1 MSRVVREVHLMQ
13 LPREV
18 LLGENLVGEVVN
30 VANRLGLG
38 RKALVLYGPRTKKI
52 AGKDVEDVLREEY
65 EVEGVT
71 VKGATMEEVERVLSI
86 IGDHGSDWLIAVG
99 GGSIIDVAKLASFKA
114 GVPFISFPTTASHDG
129 IASANAS
136 IKDLGSKTSVK
147 AVPPI
152 AVIADVKVI
161 KTAPYRYL
169 AAGVGDMISNLTA
182 VRDWQLAHRIKGEY
196 YSEYAA
202 SLSLMS
208 AKMVI
213 KNADI
218 IRLGNEE
225 SVRKVVKG
233 LISCGVAMSIA
244 GSSRPASG
252 AEHLFSHA
260 LDMIAPKPALHGEQV
275 GVGTIIMA
283 YLHGLKWERVRETL
297 KRVGAPTNAYELGIE
312 PELVIEALTIAHTIR
327 PERYTILGKDGLTR
341 EAAEKAA
348 KITGVI

>member
-1 MSRVVREVHLMQ
+1 MHLMQ

-18 LLGENLVGEVVN
+18 LLGEDLRGEVVH
-30 VANRLGLG
+30 VARRLSLG
-38 RKALVLYGPRTKKI
+38 ERALILYGPRTREI
-52 AGKDVEDVLREEY
+52 AGK
-65 EVEGVT
+65 
-71 VKGATMEEVERVLSI
+71 EVERNMKEAFDVSSLVVREASVEEVGRTLSKI
-86 IGDHGSDWLIAVG
+86 RDLGIDWVIAVG

-136 IKDLGSKTSVK
+136 IRDLDAKTSVK
-147 AVPPI
+147 AVPPV
-152 AVIADVKVI
+152 AVIADVKII

-182 VRDWQLAHRIKGEY
+182 VKDWQLAHRIKGEY

-233 LISCGVAMSIA
+233 LISSGVAMSIA

-260 LDMIAPKPALHGEQV
+260 LDMIAPKPALHGEQT

-283 YLHGLKWERVRETL
+283 YLHGLRWERVRETL
-297 KRVGAPTNAYELGIE
+297 KKVGAPTNAYELGIE
-312 PELVIEALTIAHTIR
+312 PDLIIEALTIAHTIR
-327 PERYTILGKDGLTR
+327 PERYTILGRDGLTR

-348 KITGVI
+348 EITGVI

>member
-1 MSRVVREVHLMQ
+1 MHLME

-18 LLGENLVGEVVN
+18 LLGEDLKGEALN
-30 VANRLGLG
+30 VAKRLKLG
-38 RKALVLYGPRTKKI
+38 KKALVLYGPKTKKI
-52 AGKDVEDVLREEY
+52 AGREVEENLREEFD
-65 EVEGVT
+65 VRGVT
-71 VKGATMEEVERVLSI
+71 VKEASMKEVESI
-86 IGDHGSDWLIAVG
+86 EQKIRKERAEWIIAVG
-99 GGSIIDVAKLASFKA
+99 GGSIIDVAKLSSFRA
-114 GVPFISFPTTASHDG
+114 DIPFISFPTTASHDG

-136 IKDLGSKTSVK
+136 IKDLGMKTSMK
-147 AVPPI
+147 ARPPV

-182 VRDWQLAHRIKGEY
+182 VKDWQLAHRIRGEY

-202 SLSLMS
+202 SLSMMS

-213 KNADI
+213 RNADI

-225 SVRKVVKG
+225 SVRKVIKG
-233 LISCGVAMSIA
+233 LISSGVAMSIA

-260 LDMIAPKPALHGEQV
+260 LDAIAPKPALHGEQC

-283 YLHGLKWERVRETL
+283 YLHGLKWQRIRETL
-297 KRVGAPTNAYELGIE
+297 KKVGAPTDAYELGID
-312 PELVIEALTIAHTIR
+312 PEYIIEALTMAHKIR
-327 PERYTILGKDGLTR
+327 PERYTILGKEGLTR

>member
-1 MSRVVREVHLMQ
+1 ME

-18 LLGENLVGEVVN
+18 LLGEDLKDKVSQVAKRLKLGEN
-30 VANRLGLG
+30 VLI
-38 RKALVLYGPRTKKI
+38 LYGPKTKEI
-52 AGKDVEDVLREEY
+52 AGKDVEMYLKNFFHVKNLLIKEASMKNVQKAIETIRNENMDWVL
-65 EVEGVT
+65 G
-71 VKGATMEEVERVLSI
+71 
-86 IGDHGSDWLIAVG
+86 VG

-114 GVPFISFPTTASHDG
+114 DVPFISFPTTASHDG

-136 IKDLGSKTSVK
+136 IRDLEAKTSIK
-147 AVPPI
+147 ARPPV
-152 AVIADVKVI
+152 AVIADVNII

-182 VRDWQLAHRIKGEY
+182 VKDWELAHKIKGEY
-196 YSEYAA
+196 FSEYAA

-213 KNADI
+213 KNANI

-225 SVRKVVKG
+225 SVRKVIKG
-233 LISCGVAMSIA
+233 LISSGVAMSIA

-260 LDMIAPKPALHGEQV
+260 LDAIAPKPALHGEQC

-283 YLHGLKWERVRETL
+283 YLHGLNWKKIRETL
-297 KRVGAPTNAYELGIE
+297 KRVGAPTNAYELEID
-312 PELVIEALTIAHTIR
+312 PEFIIEALTIAHTIR
-327 PERYTILGKDGLTR
+327 PERYTILGKDGLTK

>member
-1 MSRVVREVHLMQ
+1 
-13 LPREV
+13 
-18 LLGENLVGEVVN
+18 
-30 VANRLGLG
+30 
-38 RKALVLYGPRTKKI
+38 
-52 AGKDVEDVLREEY
+52 
-65 EVEGVT
+65 
-71 VKGATMEEVERVLSI
+71 MEEVERT
-86 IGDHGSDWLIAVG
+86 IGLVRDESADWVIAVG
-99 GGSIIDVAKLASFKA
+99 GGSIIDVAKLASFKT

-147 AVPPI
+147 AVPPV

-169 AAGVGDMISNLTA
+169 AAGVGDTISNLTA
-182 VRDWQLAHRIKGEY
+182 VKDWQLAHRIKGEY

-213 KNADI
+213 RNADI

-225 SVRKVVKG
+225 SVRKVIKA
-233 LISCGVAMSIA
+233 LISTGVAMSIA

-260 LDMIAPKPALHGEQV
+260 LDMLAEKPALHGEQV

-297 KRVGAPTNAYELGIE
+297 KRVGAPTTAYELGIE
-312 PELVIEALTIAHTIR
+312 PELIIEALTIAHTIR

>member
-1 MSRVVREVHLMQ
+1 ME

-18 LLGENLVGEVVN
+18 LLGEDLKDKVSQVAKRLKLGEN
-30 VANRLGLG
+30 VLI
-38 RKALVLYGPRTKKI
+38 LYGPKTKEI
-52 AGKDVEDVLREEY
+52 AGKDVETHLKNFFHVKNLLIKEASMKNVQKALETIRNENMDWVL
-65 EVEGVT
+65 G
-71 VKGATMEEVERVLSI
+71 
-86 IGDHGSDWLIAVG
+86 VG
-99 GGSIIDVAKLASFKA
+99 GGSIIDVAKLTSFKA
-114 GVPFISFPTTASHDG
+114 DVPFISFPTTASHDG

-136 IKDLGSKTSVK
+136 IRDLEAKTSIK
-147 AVPPI
+147 ARPPV
-152 AVIADVKVI
+152 AVIADVNII

-182 VRDWQLAHRIKGEY
+182 VKDWELAHRIRGEY
-196 YSEYAA
+196 FSEYAA

-218 IRLGNEE
+218 IRLSNEE
-225 SVRKVVKG
+225 SVRKVIKA
-233 LISCGVAMSIA
+233 LISSGVAMSIA

-260 LDMIAPKPALHGEQV
+260 LDAIAPKPALHGEQC

-283 YLHGLKWERVRETL
+283 YLHGLNWKKIRETL
-297 KRVGAPTNAYELGIE
+297 KRVGAPINAYELEID
-312 PELVIEALTIAHTIR
+312 PEFIIEALTIAHTIR
-327 PERYTILGKDGLTR
+327 HERYTILGKDGLTK

>member
-1 MSRVVREVHLMQ
+1 MEKRLHLMQ

-18 LLGENLVGEVVN
+18 LLGEGLKGEVVN
-30 VANRLGLG
+30 VARRLGLG
-38 RKALVLYGPRTKKI
+38 ERALVLYGPKTREI
-52 AGKDVEDVLREEY
+52 AGREIERNLREAY
-65 EVEGVT
+65 EVRSLLIR
-71 VKGATMEEVERVLSI
+71 KGATMGEVERTMSLIKDESI
-86 IGDHGSDWLIAVG
+86 DWVIAVG
-99 GGSIIDVAKLASFKA
+99 GGSIIDVAKLASFKT

-136 IKDLGSKTSVK
+136 IKDLGAKTSVK

-152 AVIADVKVI
+152 AVVADVKII

-169 AAGVGDMISNLTA
+169 AAGVGDTISNLTA
-182 VRDWQLAHRIKGEY
+182 VKDWQLAHRIKGEY

-233 LISCGVAMSIA
+233 LISSGVAMSIA

-260 LDMIAPKPALHGEQV
+260 LDMLLEKPALHGEQV

-283 YLHGLKWERVRETL
+283 YLHGLKWEKVRETL
-297 KRVGAPTNAYELGIE
+297 KRVGAPTTAYELGIE
-312 PELVIEALTIAHTIR
+312 PEIIIEALTIAHTIR

>member
-1 MSRVVREVHLMQ
+1 ME

-18 LLGENLVGEVVN
+18 LLGEDLKDKVSQVAKRLKLGEN
-30 VANRLGLG
+30 VLI
-38 RKALVLYGPRTKKI
+38 LYGPKTKEI
-52 AGKDVEDVLREEY
+52 AGKDVETHLKNFFHVKNLLIKEASMKNVQKALETIRNENMDWVL
-65 EVEGVT
+65 G
-71 VKGATMEEVERVLSI
+71 
-86 IGDHGSDWLIAVG
+86 VG

-114 GVPFISFPTTASHDG
+114 DVPFISFPTTASHDG

-136 IKDLGSKTSVK
+136 IRDLEAKTSIK
-147 AVPPI
+147 ARPPV
-152 AVIADVKVI
+152 AVIADVNII

-182 VRDWQLAHRIKGEY
+182 VKDWELAHRIRGEY
-196 YSEYAA
+196 FSEYAA

-218 IRLGNEE
+218 IRLSNEE
-225 SVRKVVKG
+225 SVRKVIKA
-233 LISCGVAMSIA
+233 LISSGVAMSIA

-260 LDMIAPKPALHGEQV
+260 LDAIAPKPALHGEQC

-283 YLHGLKWERVRETL
+283 YLHGLNWKKIRETL
-297 KRVGAPTNAYELGIE
+297 KRVGAPINAYELEID
-312 PELVIEALTIAHTIR
+312 PEFIIEALTIAHTIR
-327 PERYTILGKDGLTR
+327 PERYTILGKDGLTK

>member
-1 MSRVVREVHLMQ
+1 MFMHLME

-18 LLGENLVGEVVN
+18 LLGEDLKDKVSQVAKRLKLGEN
-30 VANRLGLG
+30 VLI
-38 RKALVLYGPRTKKI
+38 LYGPKTKEI
-52 AGKDVEDVLREEY
+52 AGKDIEKHLKEFFH
-65 EVEGVT
+65 
-71 VKGATMEEVERVLSI
+71 VKNLLIKEASMKNVQKALEI
-86 IGDHGSDWLIAVG
+86 IRNENIDWLLGVG

-114 GVPFISFPTTASHDG
+114 DVPFISFPTTASHDG

-136 IKDLGSKTSVK
+136 IRDLGAKTSIK
-147 AVPPI
+147 ARPPV
-152 AVIADVKVI
+152 AVIADVNII

-169 AAGVGDMISNLTA
+169 AAGVGDMVSNLTA
-182 VRDWQLAHRIKGEY
+182 VKDWELAHRIRGEY
-196 YSEYAA
+196 FSEYAA

-218 IRLGNEE
+218 IRLSNEE
-225 SVRKVVKG
+225 SVRKVIKA
-233 LISCGVAMSIA
+233 LISSGVAMSIA

-260 LDMIAPKPALHGEQV
+260 LDAIAPKPALHGEQC

-283 YLHGLKWERVRETL
+283 YLHGLNWKKIRETL
-297 KRVGAPTNAYELGIE
+297 KRVGAPTNAYELEIDPGFI
-312 PELVIEALTIAHTIR
+312 IEALTIAHTIR
-327 PERYTILGKDGLTR
+327 PERYTILGKDGLTK

>member
-1 MSRVVREVHLMQ
+1 ME

-18 LLGENLVGEVVN
+18 LLGEDLKDKVSQVAKRLKLGEN
-30 VANRLGLG
+30 VLI
-38 RKALVLYGPRTKKI
+38 LYGPKTKEI
-52 AGKDVEDVLREEY
+52 AGKDVEMYLKNFFHVKNLLIKEASMKNVQKAIETIRNENMDWVL
-65 EVEGVT
+65 G
-71 VKGATMEEVERVLSI
+71 
-86 IGDHGSDWLIAVG
+86 VG

-114 GVPFISFPTTASHDG
+114 DVPFISFPTTASHDG

-136 IKDLGSKTSVK
+136 IRDLEAKTSIK
-147 AVPPI
+147 ARPPV
-152 AVIADVKVI
+152 AVIADVNII

-182 VRDWQLAHRIKGEY
+182 VKDWELAHKIKGEY
-196 YSEYAA
+196 FSEYAA

-213 KNADI
+213 KNANI

-225 SVRKVVKG
+225 SVRKAIKG
-233 LISCGVAMSIA
+233 LISSGVAMSIA

-260 LDMIAPKPALHGEQV
+260 LDAIAPKPALHGEQC

-283 YLHGLKWERVRETL
+283 YLHGLNWKKIRETL
-297 KRVGAPTNAYELGIE
+297 KRVGAPTNAYELEID
-312 PELVIEALTIAHTIR
+312 PEFIIEALTIAHTIR
-327 PERYTILGKDGLTR
+327 PERYTILGKDGLTK